1 MAIRLQKG
9 QAIDLRKN
17 SHDLSQVT
25 IGLGWDMAAPTP
37 SGGLFGK
44 LFGGAAAE
52 VDLDATAFLLDDQ
65 DKLRERGNQNLV
77 GGDVIFFN
85 HRRHRTGNIW
95 LTGDNRTGA
104 GEGDDEQIVVLLD
117 LLSPSYAKI
126 VFGVAIYEGH
136 QRNQHFGQLNN
147 AYIRAVD
154 AQGVEMARFDLGQDP
169 SFDQQCSLLFAEL
182 YRHQGTWK
190 FRAVGEPQAADSF
203 VPLLNRYL

>member
-9 QAIDLRKN
+9 QTIDLRKN

-25 IGLGWDMAAPTP
+25 IGLGWDMAPPAKG
-37 SGGLFGK
+37 GGLLGK
-44 LFGGAAAE
+44 LFGGAPSE
-52 VDLDATAFLLDDQ
+52 VDLDAMAFLLDDH
-65 DKLRERGNQNLV
+65 DKIRDRGNQSLI

-126 VFGVAIYEGH
+126 VFVVAIYEGH
-136 QRNQHFGQLNN
+136 QRKQHFGQLNN

-169 SFDQQCSLLFAEL
+169 SFAQQCSLLFAEL
-182 YRHQGTWK
+182 YRHQDTWK

-203 VPLLNRYL
+203 VPLLSRYL

>member
-9 QAIDLRKN
+9 QTIDLRKN

-25 IGLGWDMAAPTP
+25 IGLGWDMAAPAKG
-37 SGGLFGK
+37 GGLLGK
-44 LFGGAAAE
+44 LFGGAPSE
-52 VDLDATAFLLDDQ
+52 VDLDAMAFLLDDH
-65 DKLRERGNQNLV
+65 DKIRDRGNQNLI

-95 LTGDNRTGA
+95 LTGDNRTGS

-126 VFGVAIYEGH
+126 VFVVAIYEGH
-136 QRNQHFGQLNN
+136 QRKQHFGQLDN

-154 AQGVEMARFDLGQDP
+154 AQGIEMMRFDLNREAC
-169 SFDQQCSLLFAEL
+169 FDHQCSLLFAEL

-190 FRAVGEPQAADSF
+190 FRAVGEPHTADSF
-203 VPLLNRYL
+203 VPLLNHYL